1 MTAANVITMI
11 RIALIP
17 VFMVLAAIDSTAA
30 QWWAFVVFVC
40 ASLTDGLDGY
50 IARKYN
56 QVSNFGKFVDPLADK
71 LLVCAALLAFVES
84 GLVPAWAVMV
94 ILTREFTVSSLRMVA
109 AAQGVVI
116 QAAVWGKVKTF
127 TQLLCIMLLLAGF
140 GAATVAGVTVASICT
155 WAMVAV
161 TVISG
166 YVYLRDN
173 FSVVRDG
180 ISNKGESQ

>member
-1 MTAANVITMI
+1 MTTANMITMA

-17 VFMVLAAIDSTAA
+17 VFMVLAALDSTAG
-30 QWWAFVVFVC
+30 QWAAFVIFVL

-71 LLVCAALLAFVES
+71 LLVCAALLIFVEN

-94 ILTREFTVSSLRMVA
+94 ILAREFAVSSLRMVA

-116 QAAVWGKVKTF
+116 QAAIWGKVKTF
-127 TQLLCIMLLLAGF
+127 TQLICIMLLLAGF
-140 GAATVAGVTVASICT
+140 GTFVLAGVAVSDWCS

-166 YVYLRDN
+166 YVYIRDN

-180 ISNKGESQ
+180 ISNKGE